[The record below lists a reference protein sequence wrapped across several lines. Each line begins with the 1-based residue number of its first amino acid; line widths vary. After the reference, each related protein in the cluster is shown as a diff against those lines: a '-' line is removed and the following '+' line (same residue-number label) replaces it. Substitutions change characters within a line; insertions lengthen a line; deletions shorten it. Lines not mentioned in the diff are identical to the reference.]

1 MRPNIVS
8 ALLFALMLAASPAA
22 PEDYFAI
29 EVMDD
34 AIGRGVPL
42 VELTTV
48 NNVSYWT
55 DSNGLI
61 AFLEPGVMNQEVFF
75 HVRSHG
81 YEYPKDFF
89 GNRGLKLRPV
99 AGGKAVVKVKRLNIA
114 ERLYRITGE
123 GIYHD
128 TALLGGSPPTKQ
140 PLLNGQVMGQDTV
153 IATPY
158 RGKIYW
164 FWA

>member
-1 MRPNIVS
+1 MRPRIVS
-8 ALLFALMLAASPAA
+8 ALLFAIMFASSYGA

-29 EVMDD
+29 EVLDG
-34 AIGRGVPL
+34 ATGRGVPL

-55 DSNGLI
+55 DSNGLV
-61 AFLEPGVMNQEVFF
+61 AFHEPGLMGQELFF

-81 YEYPKDFF
+81 YDYPKDFF
-89 GNRGLKLRPV
+89 GNRGVKLRPI
-99 AGGKAVVKVKRLNIA
+99 AGGKATIKLERLNIA

-123 GIYHD
+123 GIYRD
-128 TALLGGSPPTKQ
+128 TVLLGRRAPTKQ

-158 RGKIYW
+158 
-164 FWA
+164 